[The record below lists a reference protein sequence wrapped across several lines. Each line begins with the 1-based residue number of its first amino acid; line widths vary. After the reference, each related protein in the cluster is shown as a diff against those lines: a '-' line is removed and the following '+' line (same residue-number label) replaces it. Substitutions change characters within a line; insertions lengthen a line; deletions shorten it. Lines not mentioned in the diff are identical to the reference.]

1 MHIRNGADHRM
12 IRVTTEQY
20 PEYIPWAERC
30 NANRVFPM
38 SVAQGYQTGDIFTDD
53 ISSPRTVLFWH
64 YCGFA
69 YIVGEITDSILEELI
84 TDIAPLIDRR
94 MVLITDSEDS
104 VRYFTERYFELGKRI
119 EYGHSGEIPDAS
131 SDPDIVIA
139 PVGED
144 NIDLITGKIVPSF
157 SWERSDFLLK
167 GSGYAAFCGGKY
179 CGVAFSSAVSSSEVD
194 IGVEVDPSYRGR
206 GIATALCAR
215 MVREISSQGRKPVW
229 AHGEANTGSRNT
241 AVKCGFI
248 EEKINSFI
256 MIKQ

>member
-1 MHIRNGADHRM
+1 MHIRNGAVRRM
-12 IRVTTEQY
+12 IRVTPEQY

-30 NANRVFPM
+30 TSNRVFPM
-38 SVAQGYQTGDIFTDD
+38 SVAEGYQTGDIFTDD
-53 ISSPRTVLFWH
+53 ILSPGTVLFWH

-69 YIVGEITDSILEELI
+69 YIVGEISDSILEELI

-94 MVLITDSEDS
+94 MVLITDSEEA
-104 VRYFTERYFELGKRI
+104 VRYFTERYFEIGKRI

-139 PVGED
+139 LVGED

-167 GSGYAAFCGGKY
+167 GSGYAAFCDGKY

-194 IGVEVDPSYRGR
+194 IGVEVDPSFRGR
-206 GIATALCAR
+206 GIATSLCAR
-215 MVREISSQGRKPVW
+215 MVQEIISQGRKPVW

-248 EEKINSFI
+248 EEKINTFI
-256 MIKQ
+256 IIKQ

>member
-1 MHIRNGADHRM
+1 MLIRNGADHKM
-12 IRVTTEQY
+12 IRVTPEQY

-30 NANRVFPM
+30 TSNRVFPM

-53 ISSPRTVLFWH
+53 IYSPKTVLFWH

-69 YIVGEITDSILEELI
+69 YIVGEVTESILEELL

-94 MVLITDSEDS
+94 MVLITDNEDA
-104 VRYFTERYFELGKRI
+104 VRYFTQRSFEAGRRI
-119 EYGHSGEIPDAS
+119 EYGHSGSVPEIS
-131 SDPDIVIA
+131 SDPDIKIT

-144 NIDLITGKIVPSF
+144 NIDLITGNIVPSF
-157 SWERSDFLLK
+157 SWERSEFLLK
-167 GSGYAAFCGGKY
+167 GSGYAAFCDGKY
-179 CGVAFSSAVSSSEVD
+179 CGVAFSSAVSSTEAD

-206 GIATALCAR
+206 GIATSLCAR
-215 MVREISSQGRKPVW
+215 MVQEILSQGRKPVW

-256 MIKQ
+256 IIKQ